1 MTNKDSRKRRLLRSL
16 SSDWGFFLVVYL
28 AASDIYDLPRPWV
41 TLPPAVLLV
50 SYYIFLALIFA
61 SELYLFRVDGF
72 RADGAD
78 KRRTI
83 PLCTLMIYNA
93 VLLGAQTIPLYF
105 AIVCVCIIFAL
116 WIWRAIQ
123 LRGTKIGTLLNG
135 SILFTTVAD
144 FTLAFTIF
152 RVYFW

>member
-1 MTNKDSRKRRLLRSL
+1 MTNKPTSNESRPKRYPRKILRDL
-16 SSDWGFFLVVYL
+16 EFFLVIYL

-41 TLPPAVLLV
+41 ALPPVVLLV
-50 SYYIFLALIFA
+50 SYYLFLALVLA
-61 SELYLFRVDGF
+61 GELYIFRCD
-72 RADGAD
+72 DID
-78 KRRTI
+78 KRLSI
-83 PLCTLMIYNA
+83 PLCSLMIYNA

-116 WIWRAIQ
+116 WIRRAIQ
-123 LRGTKIGTLLNG
+123 LRGTQAGTVLN
-135 SILFTTVAD
+135 STLFYTTVSD